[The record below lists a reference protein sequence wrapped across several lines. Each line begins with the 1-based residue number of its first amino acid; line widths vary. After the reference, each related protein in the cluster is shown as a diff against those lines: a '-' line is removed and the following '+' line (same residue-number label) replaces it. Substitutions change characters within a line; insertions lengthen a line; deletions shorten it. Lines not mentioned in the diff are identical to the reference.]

1 MRILKMIGR
10 KAAYTRLLF
19 ILTGCFLVLSGQTF
33 SEDIQDIQ
41 SSQYPVTISVLQK
54 AYQNEEEA
62 IHAYHAYA
70 KKALSD
76 DYPNIGY
83 LFTTFA
89 ASESVHARNFKQLLT
104 SLGVGIK
111 KLPEPTIK
119 VSSTK
124 DNLSDAADRELKDID
139 KRYPEF
145 IRQIK
150 PENHQEAL
158 RVFAYTLESEK
169 QHRDDIQQ
177 IRKGTGFLFGILSSM
192 IENKI
197 KQYFVCRICGALA
210 DTPPK
215 DSCPICH
222 TPAPT
227 YTEVKKT
234 GL

>member
-1 MRILKMIGR
+1 MTGIRPVW
-10 KAAYTRLLF
+10 TRLLF
-19 ILTGCFLVLSGQTF
+19 ILTGFFLVLSGQTF
-33 SEDIQDIQ
+33 GEGVQT
-41 SSQYPVTISVLQK
+41 QYPVTISVLQK

-76 DYPNIGY
+76 DYPNISY

-89 ASESVHARNFKQLLT
+89 ASESVHARNFRQLLT
-104 SLGVGIK
+104 SLGVAVK
-111 KLPEPTIK
+111 EPPEPK
-119 VSSTK
+119 VVVSSTK

-145 IRQIK
+145 IRRIK
-150 PENHQEAL
+150 PENYREAL
-158 RVFAYTLESEK
+158 RVFEYTLESEK

-197 KQYFVCRICGALA
+197 NQYFVCRICGALA

-215 DSCPICH
+215 YDCPICH

-227 YTEVKKT
+227 YTEVKRAGK
-234 GL
+234 